1 MAFGFGK
8 KVEEE
13 TKKPEEGS
21 SFELS
26 FERPQKPTN
35 PKDTGMGLTFLTDM
49 VLKMMY
55 GTGTEIGGEI
65 ADELK
70 LSFEGVVEPIL
81 RSLKDD
87 HSCEIIGGGGVSSTW
102 RYVLM
107 EKGIKR
113 ALDAMTQS
121 GYIGPAPVPL
131 NEYYGITKKQSGRK
145 GIINQEGIKKMFCD
159 LIISDRMVEE
169 LGPAMNATKSSLFLY
184 GRPGNGKTSIAE
196 RMTALLGGPILVPYA
211 VFQDNQVIKLFDELY
226 HQPLEE
232 KPDIIYD
239 ARWVLCKR
247 PTIIVGGELTLA
259 DLDLIYVESAKF
271 YEAPFQMKA
280 NGGLLLIDDFGRQKC
295 RPVELLNRW
304 IVPLEK
310 NVDYLTLVTGKKIT
324 VPFDQIIV
332 YSTNLDP
339 KDLVD
344 EAFLR
349 RIQYKIE
356 IPDPDREG
364 FTKIFELVCSQKGI
378 EFKKDMVDYLIETHY
393 LPKNRG
399 FRACHPRDL
408 LNQAIDYA
416 AYRGLKPEMTKE
428 ALDYACESY
437 FVEF

>member
-1 MAFGFGK
+1 MSFGFGK
-8 KVEEE
+8 KEEVKE
-13 TKKPEEGS
+13 TKEESPELG
-21 SFELS
+21 
-26 FERPQKPTN
+26 FERPQKPTT
-35 PKDTGMGLTFLTDM
+35 PKDTGMGISFLTDM
-49 VLKMMY
+49 VLKTMY
-55 GTGTEIGGEI
+55 GTGIEVGGEI

-81 RSLKDD
+81 RNLKDD

-102 RYVLM
+102 RYVLT

-131 NEYYGITKKQSGRK
+131 DEYFEITKKQSGRK
-145 GIINQEGIKKMFCD
+145 GVIRREGIKKMFSD
-159 LIISDRMVEE
+159 LVFSEKMIEE

-184 GRPGNGKTSIAE
+184 GKPGNGKTSIAE
-196 RMTALLGGPILVPYA
+196 RMTALLGGPILIPYA
-211 VFQDNQVIKLFDELY
+211 VTQDNQVIKLFDELY

-259 DLDLIYVESAKF
+259 DLDLIYVQSAKF

-295 RPVELLNRW
+295 SPVELLNRW

-310 NVDYLTLVTGKKIT
+310 NVDYLALATGKKIT

-339 KDLVD
+339 GDLVD

-364 FTKIFELVCSQKGI
+364 FTKIFELVCHQKGI
-378 EFKKDMVDYLIETHY
+378 EFKKEMVDYLVQTHY

-416 AYRGLKPEMTKE
+416 NYRGQKIEMTKE

>member
-1 MAFGFGK
+1 MGFGFG

-13 TKKPEEGS
+13 TKETEEES
-21 SFELS
+21 HNKLN

-35 PKDTGMGLTFLTDM
+35 PAETGMNLSFITDL
-49 VLKMMY
+49 VLKTMY
-55 GTGTEIGGEI
+55 GTGVEVGGEI

-70 LSFEGVVEPIL
+70 LSFEGVVEPVL
-81 RSLKDD
+81 RQLKDD

-102 RYVLM
+102 RFVLM
-107 EKGIKR
+107 EKGIRR

-131 NEYYGITKKQSGRK
+131 NEYFEITRKQSGRK
-145 GIINQEGIKKMFCD
+145 GIINREGIKKMFSD
-159 LIISDRMVEE
+159 LIISDKMVEE

-184 GRPGNGKTSIAE
+184 GKPGNGKTSIAE

-211 VFQDNQVIKLFDELY
+211 VTQNNQVIKLFDELY

-247 PTIIVGGELTLA
+247 PTIVVGGELTLA

-295 RPVELLNRW
+295 SPVELLNRW

-310 NVDYLTLVTGKKIT
+310 NVDYLALATGKKIT

-339 KDLVD
+339 GDLVD

-364 FTKIFELVCSQKGI
+364 FTKIFELVCNGKKV
-378 EFKKDMVDYLIETHY
+378 EFKKDIVDYLIETHY
-393 LPKNRG
+393 ISKNRP

-416 AYRGLKPEMTKE
+416 HYRGLKPELTKE